1 MPSSPNNDDVD
12 NEQHPRP
19 PGSTG
24 RLTQTTCVFAHEGPP
39 AGVQPQGHQDHRL
52 ASSCSCQRL
61 LQGKCSSPRCPSPS
75 LTCESILSFIY
86 FILFTSVLIWMLF
99 QFCEVGDQGSR
110 RGNGRTEENMRE
122 EPKRQCKGDGS
133 GDEGA
138 GGGAGGGGGE
148 KLAIQRRC

>member
-1 MPSSPNNDDVD
+1 
-12 NEQHPRP
+12 
-19 PGSTG
+19 
-24 RLTQTTCVFAHEGPP
+24 
-39 AGVQPQGHQDHRL
+39 
-52 ASSCSCQRL
+52 
-61 LQGKCSSPRCPSPS
+61 
-75 LTCESILSFIY
+75 
-86 FILFTSVLIWMLF
+86 MLF

-148 KLAIQRRC
+148 NWQYKGDVSGSRRGRCGDWGVQ